1 MHEKL
6 SSKGFNR
13 LPSDPAVYICCA
25 STDTAITMIHIDN
38 VLTIANSKQMLEDTR
53 QLLHS
58 LFKMK
63 EEDPN
68 WLMGVK
74 LTNDHCKRMVT
85 LSQTQYVE
93 LLLKRFHM
101 ETCNPVS
108 TPMDPGIVL
117 TKADCPK
124 SDEEKEEIS
133 RYPYRK
139 ALSGITW
146 LTVVSRP
153 DLAYAASQ
161 LGQYSTNPSKTH
173 WKALMCILK
182 YLQGTHDLALTLGRV
197 SDADSDPDVITGH
210 TDASWARDADDH
222 RSTSGYIFQLS
233 NVVISWNSKK
243 QSNIAMSSSEA
254 KYVAL
259 AHGAKQALWLHY
271 LTRNIGMFNG
281 GDPPTTE
288 LFSDNTAAIAIAR
301 EACFHGQ
308 SQHIGTHF
316 HFVCKHVEDGT
327 FDITHVPTA
336 EMLANRLT
344 KPLTQQPHKT
354 MLTHF
359 SLSPV

>member
-1 MHEKL
+1 
-6 SSKGFNR
+6 
-13 LPSDPAVYICCA
+13 
-25 STDTAITMIHIDN
+25 
-38 VLTIANSKQMLEDTR
+38 
-53 QLLHS
+53 
-58 LFKMK
+58 MK

-74 LTNDHCKRMVT
+74 LTDDCCKCTVT

-101 ETCNPVS
+101 EMCNLVS

-124 SDEEKEEIS
+124 SDEEKEDMS
-133 RYPYRK
+133 RYSYHK
-139 ALSGITW
+139 ALGGITW

-161 LGQYSTNPSKTH
+161 PSQYSTNPGKTH

-182 YLQGTHDLALTLGRV
+182 YLQGTHNLALTLSRV

-210 TDASWARDADDH
+210 TDTSWARNTDNH
-222 RSTSGYIFQLS
+222 HSTSGYIFQLS
-233 NVVISWNSKK
+233 NAVILCNSKK
-243 QSNIAMSSSEA
+243 QSNIAMSSSKA

-259 AHGAKQALWLHY
+259 THSTKQALWLCY
-271 LTRNIGMFNG
+271 LMHDISMFNS

-301 EACFHGQ
+301 EACFHGW
-308 SQHIGTHF
+308 SRHISTHF
-316 HFVCKHVEDGT
+316 HFVHKHVEDGT
-327 FDITHVPTA
+327 FNITHVPTA
-336 EMLANRLT
+336 KMLANRLT
-344 KPLTQQPHKT
+344 KPLTRQPHET
-354 MLTHF
+354 MLTCF
-359 SLSPV
+359 SLFPV